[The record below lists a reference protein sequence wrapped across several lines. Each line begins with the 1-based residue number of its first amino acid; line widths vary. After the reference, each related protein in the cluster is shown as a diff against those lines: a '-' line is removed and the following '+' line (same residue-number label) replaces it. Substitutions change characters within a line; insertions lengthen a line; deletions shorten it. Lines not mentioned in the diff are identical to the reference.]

1 MMDSLGIT
9 LIITLATC
17 VIIVLISRRKGK
29 R

>member
-17 VIIVLISRRKGK
+17 VIIVLISRRRGK
-29 R
+29 K